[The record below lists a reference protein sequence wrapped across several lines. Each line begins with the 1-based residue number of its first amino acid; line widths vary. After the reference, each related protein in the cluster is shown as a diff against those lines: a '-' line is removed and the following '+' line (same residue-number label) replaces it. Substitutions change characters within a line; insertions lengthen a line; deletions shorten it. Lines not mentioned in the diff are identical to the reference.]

1 MKAIVIEAFG
11 GPERLKAADVPTPE
25 PGPEDVLIEVACTSV
40 NPVDW
45 KIREGM
51 LADMFP
57 HAFPLI
63 PGWDAAG
70 TVSAVGRN
78 VDRFQAGDKVFAY
91 CRKPEI
97 RFGTYCEYVT
107 VHESAV
113 APMPGNIG
121 FAEAATIPLVGLTA
135 WQSLFDTAK
144 LAAGEKV
151 LVHAG
156 AGGVGSLAIQLAKH
170 AGATVYTTARAA
182 NHDYVASLGADAAI
196 DYVKD
201 NFVDVLRKRE
211 PLGIDVV
218 FDTIGG
224 NVQRRS
230 YKVLKRGGRLVSII
244 SIPDPDEARPYGV
257 RTNFVFVSPD
267 GKQLRRL
274 ADLIESGAVRPP
286 VFEVMRLDEAAK
298 AHELSRAGHVRGKIV
313 LKIR

>member
-1 MKAIVIEAFG
+1 MVIEAFG
-11 GPERLKAADVPTPE
+11 GPERLKAAEVPTPE
-25 PGPEDVLIEVACTSV
+25 PGSEDVLIALACTSV

-78 VDRFQAGDKVFAY
+78 VTRFKPGDKVFAY

-97 RFGTYCEYVT
+97 QFGTYCEYVA
-107 VHESAV
+107 VHESSV
-113 APMPGNIG
+113 ALMPGNIG
-121 FAEAATIPLVGLTA
+121 FAEAATIPLTGLTA
-135 WQSLFDTAK
+135 WQALFDTAK

-156 AGGVGSLAIQLAKH
+156 GGGVGSLAIQFARH

-182 NHDYVASLGADAAI
+182 NHAYVESLGADAAI
-196 DYVKD
+196 DYARES
-201 NFVDVLRKRE
+201 FVDAVKKLE
-211 PLGIDVV
+211 PAGIDVV

-224 NVQRRS
+224 HVQARS
-230 YKVLKRGGRLVSII
+230 YKVLRKGGRLVSIVN
-244 SIPDPDEARPYGV
+244 IPDPDDARRFGV
-257 RTNFVFVSPD
+257 RTAFVFVSPN
-267 GKQLRRL
+267 GKQLRRIAEL
-274 ADLIESGAVRPP
+274 VESGAVRPAD
-286 VFEVMRLDEAAK
+286 FQVMRLEDAAR
-298 AHELSRAGHVRGKIV
+298 AQELSRAGHVRGKIV